1 MFPMTVT
8 IKNPDQLNA
17 VMALLGGG
25 EEPRAA
31 AATVRTPRNTK
42 ADTKPEANEKVDT
55 KKTDAAPSSEP
66 AQTASDSSKDSSK
79 ESTQANESETEQ
91 PTYQEVAAAITKV
104 SRTVGRDD
112 AVALLDSFGA
122 KRGPDLTPDQFVA
135 VLDACEKALA

>member
-17 VMALLGGG
+17 VMALLGG
-25 EEPRAA
+25 EEPRAT
-31 AATVRTPRNTK
+31 AATIRAPRNAK
-42 ADTKPEANEKVDT
+42 ADTKPEVETKKVDT

-66 AQTASDSSKDSSK
+66 VQTASDNLENSSK
-79 ESTQANESETEQ
+79 ESTGASESETTP

-104 SRTVGRDD
+104 SRTVGRDE